1 MKQPTLSAPANS
13 PKTATPGPAARAGAA
28 IAENPTL
35 VLAGVLVILI
45 LATGA
50 IEPNY
55 LSTGGMRNTLLQA
68 APLGILAAA
77 QTILLLSGGIDLSLS
92 MIAASSAY
100 VAANQSPNG
109 AGLAILLGLVVGLVA
124 GTANGIGVALFRVNP
139 LIMTLA
145 MSGIILGLFT
155 AWTQTILQGST
166 RVADFIRLIG
176 GGSFFGNRIPYSVL
190 IWGAIAA
197 FLIWALRRSGWG
209 RLLYAI
215 GDNEVAVRL
224 AGVRVWQVRISAY
237 AMAGL
242 LGAIGGILLGGRNG
256 SVDLQLANAFLYK
269 VLTLRSNKPCGKKL
283 LPSIAAAVIGGT
295 SIFGGVGGYTGTILG
310 ALILSVLNSMLTF
323 LNVGQAIQQVVY
335 GLIVLTLAWGY
346 AGLTRRA

>member
-1 MKQPTLSAPANS
+1 MSQPILSARPNAPKTIVSSLPARLAAFIAEQPTVV
-13 PKTATPGPAARAGAA
+13 
-28 IAENPTL
+28 L
-35 VLAGVLVILI
+35 VGVLVILV
-45 LATGA
+45 LVTAA

-55 LSTGGMRNTLLQA
+55 LSVGGLRSTLLQA

-77 QTILLLSGGIDLSLS
+77 QTILLLSGGIDLSLA
-92 MIAASSAY
+92 MIATAAAY
-100 VAANQSPNG
+100 VAANQSPQG
-109 AGLAILLGLVVGLVA
+109 ALIAILLGLMVGLIV
-124 GTANGIGVALFRVNP
+124 GTINGIGVAIFRVNP

-145 MSGIILGLFT
+145 MSGILLGLFT
-155 AWTQTILQGST
+155 SWTQTILAGST
-166 RVADFIRLIG
+166 RVHEFTRIVG

-190 IWGAIAA
+190 VWAA
-197 FLIWALRRSGWG
+197 VAVILIWLLRRSGWG

-224 AGVRVWQVRISAY
+224 AGVQVWQVRISAY
-237 AMAGL
+237 MLAGL

-256 SVDLQLANAFLYK
+256 AVDLQLAGTF
-269 VLTLRSNKPCGKKL
+269 L
-283 LPSIAAAVIGGT
+283 LPSIAAVVIGGA

-335 GLIVLTLAWGY
+335 GVVVLALAWGY
-346 AGLTRRA
+346 ARFTQRG